1 MNRQAFIEAINKDT
15 NLLQT
20 FIHYSSLA
28 MSDSYGHVQRAFKL
42 VPKCS
47 RDGEMDYTDVYH
59 EIARRAAEHPIDT
72 SMALILGNLEK
83 FAV

>member
-15 NLLQT
+15 RLLE
-20 FIHYSSLA
+20 FFVHYSSLA

-42 VPKCS
+42 VPKCIQN
-47 RDGEMDYTDVYH
+47 GEMDYTDVYN
-59 EIARRAAEHPIDT
+59 EIVRRVADYPIDLMI
-72 SMALILGNLEK
+72 SIFKNLEK